1 MDTFRRLLEEE
12 LVGRIQ
18 TADASLMRER
28 ASGLLR
34 RWLLAALED
43 DASTETPA
51 GGRQEAGD
59 GGGGAVGSEVN
70 GAVLDARSPQD
81 LLLADDRCAAACISS
96 DMPKH
101 VQSVW
106 SLSARMC
113 CDVLTFGTAKP
124 SVMCCTAFLSSWQ
137 DVGGVSERLTFT
149 QTTTP
154 LARRRVLQW
163 AASSTGRDFVAAE
176 LRSLAAAAKARQ
188 VQQLAAP
195 TDGGE
200 CDAAPC
206 EDPQAHHSAPLH
218 SGMASSAGCAHVSL
232 HHI

>member
-1 MDTFRRLLEEE
+1 LEEE
-12 LVGRIQ
+12 LIGRI
-18 TADASLMRER
+18 TAADASLTRER
-28 ASGLLR
+28 ASALLR

-96 DMPKH
+96 DMSKH
-101 VQSVW
+101 VHSVW

-113 CDVLTFGTAKP
+113 CGVLTFGTAKQT
-124 SVMCCTAFLSSWQ
+124 VMCCTAFLSSWQ
-137 DVGGVSERLTFT
+137 DVDVSERLTFT